1 MTDPWSSRL
10 SDYLNGDL
18 PRAQQV
24 GMAAHL
30 ETCPSCRQALDE
42 LRQVSEWAAAYQSST
57 PPSDPWPVIA
67 RRIER
72 HPRGGGKRQMF
83 GGHRALA
90 AAAAIALVAATAVF
104 FRPGPSPPPGGS
116 DAGQP
121 GGGAALPLHPIEQ
134 DYAAAIA
141 ELQRT
146 FSERRDRLDA
156 ETLEIVERSL
166 ETIDSAMQEARE
178 ALARTPGNMLLQDL
192 LTRSVRQKVG
202 LMRQATAL
210 TMTTS

>member
-1 MTDPWSSRL
+1 MTDPWSDQL

-18 PRAQQV
+18 PRAQQA

-30 ETCPSCRQALDE
+30 ETCPTCRQALDE
-42 LRQVSEWAAAYQSST
+42 LRRVSEWAAAYQAST

-67 RRIER
+67 RRIAR
-72 HPRGGGKRQMF
+72 HHRVGGKRQVS

-90 AAAAIALVAATAVF
+90 AAAAIALVAATAIF
-104 FRPGPSPPPGGS
+104 FMTRQSAPSGIE
-116 DAGQP
+116 AGHP
-121 GGGAALPLHPIEQ
+121 GGGAVLPLHPIEQ

-146 FSERRDRLDA
+146 FSERRDRLDP

-178 ALARTPGNMLLQDL
+178 ALARTPGNTLLQDL

-202 LMRQATAL
+202 LIRQATAL
-210 TMTTS
+210 TMTAS

>member
-42 LRQVSEWAAAYQSST
+42 LRQVSEWAAAYQPST
-57 PPSDPWPVIA
+57 PPTDPWPVIA
-67 RRIER
+67 RRIAR
-72 HPRGGGKRQMF
+72 HPHGKRQVF
-83 GGHRALA
+83 GGHRAALA
-90 AAAAIALVAATAVF
+90 AAAAIALVAASAVF
-104 FRPGPSPPPGGS
+104 VMTRQSPPSGI

-121 GGGAALPLHPIEQ
+121 GGGAVLPLHPIEQ